1 MKTIAFFN
9 NKGGVD
15 KTSLVYHLAWMYADL
30 GLNVVAADLDP
41 QANLTS
47 MFVEDER
54 LEALCTDD
62 GHKQTIYGAFQP
74 LLEGTGDV
82 AVPHVED
89 VSPGLSLVA
98 GDLTLSAAEDEL
110 SGQWPDCLDRKPRA
124 FRVLSGMWRIL
135 LAAGKRVGADLVLID
150 VGPNLGALN
159 RAALIAAE
167 YVVIPLAPDLYSL
180 QGLRN
185 LGPTLRRWR
194 SEWQERLERQPDT
207 LADLPMPG
215 GQMQPAGYVVL
226 QHAVRLDRP
235 MQAYGRWMARIPEE
249 YRRSVLNE
257 TVSDTATI
265 DTDLSCIATLKH
277 YRSLMPLAQEARKP
291 IFFLKP
297 ADGAIGGHM
306 AAVQDGYRDFR
317 DLAKRIAERCGV
329 AMPQSAGDHP

>member
-9 NKGGVD
+9 NKSGVG

-47 MFVEDER
+47 MFLEDER
-54 LEALCTDD
+54 LEAIWTDGD
-62 GHKQTIYGAFQP
+62 HKQTIYGAFQP

-82 AVPHVED
+82 TAPYVENAA
-89 VSPGLSLVA
+89 PGLSLVA

-110 SGQWPDCLDRKPRA
+110 SSRWPDCLDRKDVA
-124 FRVLSGMWRIL
+124 FRVISGMWRIL
-135 LAAGKRVGADLVLID
+135 MAAGKEVGADLVLID

-159 RAALIAAE
+159 RAALVAARH
-167 YVVIPLAPDLYSL
+167 VIIPLAPDLYSL

-185 LGPTLRRWR
+185 LGPTLRRWQR
-194 SEWQERLERQPDT
+194 EWTERLERRPDG
-207 LADLPMPG
+207 LADLHMPG
-215 GQMQPAGYVVL
+215 GEMQPAGYVVL

-235 MQAYGRWMARIPEE
+235 IQAYGRWMARIPQE
-249 YRRSVLNE
+249 YRRSVLDE
-257 TVSDTATI
+257 TDSGTAAI
-265 DTDLSCIATLKH
+265 DTDPNSIATLKH

-291 IFFLKP
+291 MFSLKP

-306 AAVQDGYRDFR
+306 AAVQDCCRDFR
-317 DLAKRIAERCGV
+317 DLARRIAERCGI
-329 AMPQSAGDHP
+329 AMP

>member
-9 NKGGVD
+9 NKGGVG

-47 MFVEDER
+47 MFLEDER
-54 LEALCTDD
+54 LEALWTDG

-74 LLEGTGDV
+74 LLDGAGDV
-82 AVPHVED
+82 AAPHVED
-89 VSPGLSLVA
+89 VAPGLSLVA

-110 SGQWPDCLDRKPRA
+110 SGQWPDCLARRPRA

-135 LAAGKRVGADLVLID
+135 LAARERVGADLVLID

-159 RAALIAAE
+159 RAALVAAE
-167 YVVIPLAPDLYSL
+167 DVVIPLAPDLYSL

-185 LGPTLRRWR
+185 VGPALRRWQ
-194 SEWQERLERQPDT
+194 SEWQERLERQPDD
-207 LADLPMPG
+207 LVLPMPG
-215 GQMQPAGYVVL
+215 GQMRPAGYVVL

-235 MQAYGRWMARIPEE
+235 VQAYGRWMARIPEE

-257 TVSDTATI
+257 TDSGSPAI
-265 DTDLSCIATLKH
+265 NTDPACIATLKH
-277 YRSLMPLAQEARKP
+277 YRSLMPMAQEARKP

-317 DLAKRIAERCGV
+317 ALAKGIARRCGV
-329 AMPQSAGDHP
+329 AMPRSAGEHP

>member
-9 NKGGVD
+9 NKGGVG

-47 MFVEDER
+47 MFLEDER
-54 LEALCTDD
+54 LEALWAD
-62 GHKQTIYGAFQP
+62 GSHKQTIYGAFQP
-74 LLEGTGDV
+74 LLDGTGDV
-82 AVPHVED
+82 AAPHVED

-135 LAAGKRVGADLVLID
+135 LAAGEHIGADLVLID

-159 RAALIAAE
+159 RAALVAAE
-167 YVVIPLAPDLYSL
+167 DVVIPLAPDLYSL

-185 LGPTLRRWR
+185 LGPTLRRWQ
-194 SEWQERLERQPDT
+194 SEWKERLERRPDA

-215 GQMQPAGYVVL
+215 GEMRPAGYVVL
-226 QHAVRLDRP
+226 QHAIRLDRP
-235 MQAYGRWMARIPEE
+235 VQAYGRWMARIPQE
-249 YRRSVLNE
+249 YRRAVLNE
-257 TVSDTATI
+257 TDSGTPAINADPA
-265 DTDLSCIATLKH
+265 CIATLKN
-277 YRSLMPLAQEARKP
+277 YRSLMPMAQEARKP

-306 AAVQDGYRDFR
+306 AAVQDCYHDFR
-317 DLAKRIAERCGV
+317 ALARRIAELCGI
-329 AMPQSAGDHP
+329 ARPRSAGEHP